1 MFPAVPAVVVDKRPI
16 SNCIFNFLLAKS
28 ETAAAVDADDTADED
43 GIAFGSG

>member
-1 MFPAVPAVVVDKRPI
+1 MSPAVPAVVVDRRPI

-28 ETAAAVDADDTADED
+28 ETAFDDDADDTADDD